1 MASRSTESCISMTD
15 STTVNP
21 DSSGCAIADYA
32 EILAVRH
39 GETSWNADG
48 RIQGH
53 LDVELNDIGRQQAA
67 AVADRISKEMPISA
81 VYSSDLKRATETAH
95 IIASTCGVPEVIT
108 DPELRER
115 HLGDLQGLVLR
126 EAAELKPDAYLASL
140 SPRTDQEIPGGGESF
155 DQLYGRCT
163 SSLQKIGNKHTAACF
178 TGERVVVVTHGGV
191 IRAFHKRSA
200 PTENLPGKIQN
211 VSLNIFRLAGEE
223 WMINT
228 WGDTSH
234 VSKTGYLETAF
245 GGDKTSG

>member
-1 MASRSTESCISMTD
+1 MPGIFYK
-15 STTVNP
+15 
-21 DSSGCAIADYA
+21 IHDY
-32 EILAVRH
+32 LFLLPK
-39 GETSWNADG
+39 SF
-48 RIQGH
+48 
-53 LDVELNDIGRQQAA
+53 
-67 AVADRISKEMPISA
+67 S
-81 VYSSDLKRATETAH
+81 
-95 IIASTCGVPEVIT
+95 
-108 DPELRER
+108 
-115 HLGDLQGLVLR
+115 LV
-126 EAAELKPDAYLASL
+126 
-140 SPRTDQEIPGGGESF
+140 
-155 DQLYGRCT
+155 
-163 SSLQKIGNKHTAACF
+163 AACF